1 MSISTFTP
9 KERALAATVMFA
21 VFGLGGA
28 IVAVTMRH
36 DLVIAWAPML
46 FYVMLVWNDYFSIKH
61 FSKIIPPN
69 KNSQVVIDTL
79 LVGLHLVAVFFF
91 TNPFLFTITMTILFI
106 LAVLK
111 YAGDLPSVKNSRAL
125 FRKVKIDA
133 LGALISALTL
143 AGMFM
148 GYPWQ
153 ATIIWTGVFV
163 GASVYVIIIN
173 PLYKDSLG
181 TA

>member
-1 MSISTFTP
+1 MAKLSP
-9 KERALAATVMFA
+9 KERATGATLIFIAFGVIGVIIARHNLA
-21 VFGLGGA
+21 
-28 IVAVTMRH
+28 
-36 DLVIAWAPML
+36 IAWAPML
-46 FYVMLVWNDYFSIKH
+46 FYTMLVWNDYYSIKH
-61 FSKIIPPN
+61 FSTIIPPE
-69 KNSQVVIDTL
+69 KTSQVFIDIVLVI
-79 LVGLHLVAVFFF
+79 LHFISIFFF
-91 TNPFLFTITMTILFI
+91 GNPFLFTIAMIVLFI

-133 LGALISALTL
+133 LGALISALAL

-153 ATIIWTGVFV
+153 STIVWTGIFV
-163 GASVYVIIIN
+163 CSSVYVIIIN
-173 PLYKDSLG
+173 PLYQDTLG

>member
-1 MSISTFTP
+1 MATPSP
-9 KERALAATVMFA
+9 KERAIIATSIF
-21 VFGLGGA
+21 VFFGA
-28 IVAVTMRH
+28 IGAIIARNN
-36 DLVIAWAPML
+36 LAIAWPPML
-46 FYVMLVWNDYFSIKH
+46 FYAMLVWNDYYSIKH
-61 FSKIIPPN
+61 FSKIIPPE
-69 KNSQVVIDTL
+69 KTSQVFIDTV
-79 LVGLHLVAVFFF
+79 LVMLHFVSVFFF
-91 TNPFLFTITMTILFI
+91 GNPFLFTIAMTVLFI

-133 LGALISALTL
+133 LGALISALAL

-153 ATIIWTGVFV
+153 STIVWTGIFV
-163 GASVYVIIIN
+163 CASVYVIIIN
-173 PLYKDSLG
+173 PLYQDTLG

>member
-1 MSISTFTP
+1 MPTP
-9 KERALAATVMFA
+9 SPKGRAIGGTLIFVA
-21 VFGLGGA
+21 FGILGA
-28 IVAVTMRH
+28 ILARH
-36 DLVIAWAPML
+36 NFAIAWPAML
-46 FYVMLVWNDYFSIKH
+46 FYAMLVWNDYYSIKH
-61 FSKIIPPN
+61 FSKIIPPG
-69 KNSQVVIDTL
+69 KASQVIIDIVL
-79 LVGLHLVAVFFF
+79 LILHFVSILFFG
-91 TNPFLFTITMTILFI
+91 NPFLFTIAMTVLFI

-133 LGALISALTL
+133 LGALISALAL

-153 ATIIWTGVFV
+153 STIVWTGIFV
-163 GASVYVIIIN
+163 CASVYVIIIN
-173 PLYKDSLG
+173 PLYQDTLG

>member
-1 MSISTFTP
+1 MATPSP
-9 KERALAATVMFA
+9 KERAIIATSIF
-21 VFGLGGA
+21 VFFGVIGA
-28 IVAVTMRH
+28 ILARH
-36 DLVIAWAPML
+36 NLVIAWPPML
-46 FYVMLVWNDYFSIKH
+46 FYAMLVWNDYYSIKH
-61 FSKIIPPN
+61 FSTIIPPE
-69 KNSQVVIDTL
+69 KTSQVFIDTV
-79 LVGLHLVAVFFF
+79 LVILHFISAFLFI
-91 TNPFLFTITMTILFI
+91 NPFLFTIAMIVLFI

-133 LGALISALTL
+133 LGALISALAL

-153 ATIIWTGVFV
+153 STIIWTGIFAC
-163 GASVYVIIIN
+163 ASVYVIIIN
-173 PLYKDSLG
+173 PLYQNTIG

>member
-1 MSISTFTP
+1 MTFSP
-9 KERALAATVMFA
+9 KNRAIGATSLFVAFGVVGVIIARNNLA
-21 VFGLGGA
+21 
-28 IVAVTMRH
+28 
-36 DLVIAWAPML
+36 IAWPTIL
-46 FYVMLVWNDYFSIKH
+46 FYTMLVWNDYYSIEH
-61 FSKIIPPN
+61 FSKIIPPG
-69 KNSQVVIDTL
+69 KTSQVVVDIIL
-79 LVGLHLVAVFFF
+79 LLLHFVSVFFF
-91 TNPFLFTITMTILFI
+91 GNPFLFAIAMTVLFI

-153 ATIIWTGVFV
+153 STIAWTAIFV
-163 GASVYVIIIN
+163 GSSIYVILIN
-173 PLYKDSLG
+173 PLYRDTLG
-181 TA
+181 TT

>member
-1 MSISTFTP
+1 
-9 KERALAATVMFA
+9 MF
-21 VFGLGGA
+21 VLFGIAGA
-28 IVAVTMRH
+28 IAAVVMRH
-36 DLVIAWAPML
+36 DLVIAWPPML
-46 FYVMLVWNDYFSIKH
+46 FYAMLVWNDYFSIKH
-61 FSKIIPPN
+61 FSTIIPPN

-79 LVGLHLVAVFFF
+79 LVGLHLLAAFFF

-133 LGALISALTL
+133 LGALISALAL

-153 ATIIWTGVFV
+153 ATIIWTGIFV
-163 GASVYVIIIN
+163 CASVYVIIIN
-173 PLYKDSLG
+173 PLYKDTFG
-181 TA
+181 AI

>member
-1 MSISTFTP
+1 MSAPTP
-9 KERALAATVMFA
+9 KGRAVGATLIFVA
-21 VFGLGGA
+21 FGVLGA
-28 IVAVTMRH
+28 ILARH
-36 DLVIAWAPML
+36 SLAIAWPPML
-46 FYVMLVWNDYFSIKH
+46 FYAMLVWNDYYSIKH
-61 FSKIIPPN
+61 FSTIIPPN
-69 KNSQVVIDTL
+69 KISQVFIDIILVI
-79 LVGLHLVAVFFF
+79 LHFISVFFF
-91 TNPFLFTITMTILFI
+91 GNPFLFTIAMTVLFI

-133 LGALISALTL
+133 LGALISALAL

-153 ATIIWTGVFV
+153 STIVWTGIFV
-163 GASVYVIIIN
+163 CASAYVIIIN
-173 PLYKDSLG
+173 PLYQDTLG

>member
-1 MSISTFTP
+1 MLMAKLSP
-9 KERALAATVMFA
+9 RERAVAATMIFA
-21 VFGLGGA
+21 AFGA
-28 IVAVTMRH
+28 IGIIIARNN
-36 DLVIAWAPML
+36 LAIAWPPIL
-46 FYVMLVWNDYFSIKH
+46 FYTMLVWNDYYSIQH

-69 KNSQVVIDTL
+69 KGSQVLIDILLLTL
-79 LVGLHLVAVFFF
+79 HFISILFFA
-91 TNPFLFTITMTILFI
+91 NPFLFTIAMVVLFI

-125 FRKVKIDA
+125 YRKVKVDA
-133 LGALISALTL
+133 LGALLLALSL

-153 ATIIWTGVFV
+153 STIIATIIFIC
-163 GASVYVIIIN
+163 ASIYVIIIN
-173 PLYKDSLG
+173 PLYQDTLG

>member
-1 MSISTFTP
+1 
-9 KERALAATVMFA
+9 
-21 VFGLGGA
+21 
-28 IVAVTMRH
+28 
-36 DLVIAWAPML
+36 ML
-46 FYVMLVWNDYFSIKH
+46 FYAMLVWNDYYSIKH
-61 FSKIIPPN
+61 FSTIIPPG
-69 KNSQVVIDTL
+69 KTSQVSVDIVLVI
-79 LVGLHLVAVFFF
+79 LHFISIFLFD
-91 TNPFLFTITMTILFI
+91 NPFLFTIAMIVLFI

-133 LGALISALTL
+133 LGALISALAL

-153 ATIIWTGVFV
+153 STIIWTGIFV
-163 GASVYVIIIN
+163 CASVYVIIIN
-173 PLYKDSLG
+173 PLYRDTLG

>member
-1 MSISTFTP
+1 MATLSP
-9 KERALAATVMFA
+9 QNRATGATLIFAAF
-21 VFGLGGA
+21 GA
-28 IVAVTMRH
+28 IGAI
-36 DLVIAWAPML
+36 IAWNNLAIAWPAML
-46 FYVMLVWNDYFSIKH
+46 FYAMLVWNDYYSIQH
-61 FSKIIPPN
+61 FSKIIPPG
-69 KNSQVVIDTL
+69 KTSQVAIDIIL
-79 LVGLHLVAVFFF
+79 LVLHFVSSFFF
-91 TNPFLFTITMTILFI
+91 GNPFLFTIAMTVLFI

-133 LGALISALTL
+133 MGALISALAL

-153 ATIIWTGVFV
+153 STIIWICIFAC
-163 GASVYVIIIN
+163 ASVYVILIN
-173 PLYKDSLG
+173 PLYKDMIG

>member
-1 MSISTFTP
+1 MNLSP
-9 KERALAATVMFA
+9 KQRAVWATIIFSLFG
-21 VFGLGGA
+21 VFGA
-28 IVAVTMRH
+28 IIAWH
-36 DLVIAWAPML
+36 NIAIAWAPML
-46 FYVMLVWNDYFSIKH
+46 FYAMLVWNDYYSIGY

-69 KNSQVVIDTL
+69 KMSQVAVDIALLILHFMSTL
-79 LVGLHLVAVFFF
+79 FFG
-91 TNPFLFTITMTILFI
+91 NPFLFAISITVLFI
-106 LAVLK
+106 LAALK

-125 FRKVKIDA
+125 YRKVKIDT

-153 ATIIWTGVFV
+153 TTVIWTGVFV
-163 GASVYVIIIN
+163 CSSVYVILIN
-173 PLYKDSLG
+173 PLYKDTLG